1 MNAEFDDETNI
12 TVFESR
18 QGIEYG
24 NYEMYQGE
32 KYSPNELEKVFVKNR
47 TEKDFYSSYWDCVKK
62 SKSMKDF
69 QEMMRDKGYGYSYE
83 NDKYIF
89 FSCDNSTVINSQRID
104 DKVLQCFENKMNI
117 YLSRIKWQSQTIDDF
132 IEKYQ
137 KRFE

>member
-1 MNAEFDDETNI
+1 
-12 TVFESR
+12 
-18 QGIEYG
+18 
-24 NYEMYQGE
+24 
-32 KYSPNELEKVFVKNR
+32 
-47 TEKDFYSSYWDCVKK
+47 
-62 SKSMKDF
+62 MKDF

-132 IEKYQ
+132 IEKLKKVVVVLVRLPERQYL
-137 KRFE
+137 KWEVIFL

>member
-69 QEMMRDKGYGYSYE
+69 QEMMRDKGMGIHM
-83 NDKYIF
+83 KM
-89 FSCDNSTVINSQRID
+89 INISSFL
-104 DKVLQCFENKMNI
+104 V
-117 YLSRIKWQSQTIDDF
+117 TIV
-132 IEKYQ
+132 Q
-137 KRFE
+137 